1 MIILGID
8 PGTATTGYGLI
19 EEKSGK
25 LALVDYG
32 VIITEPKMTL
42 EQRLERLYDQL
53 GDIIDEYNPDEIAVE
68 QLFFSNNVKT
78 AMAVGQARGVILLA
92 TQKAGVPMSEYTPNQ
107 VKNGICGYGAADK
120 KQVQKMVQMLLNLT
134 ELPQPDDAA
143 DALAI
148 AICHASAG
156 NIESRIKNQ
165 ESGIRGGR

>member
-1 MIILGID
+1 MVILGID

-19 EEKSGK
+19 EEKAGK
-25 LALVDYG
+25 LMLVDYG
-32 VIITEPKMTL
+32 VILTKPSQTL
-42 EQRLERLYDQL
+42 EQRLEILYDQL

-68 QLFFSNNVKT
+68 ELFFTNNAKT

-120 KQVQKMVQMLLNLT
+120 KQVQKMVQMLLKLD
-134 ELPQPDDAA
+134 EIPQPDDAA

-148 AICHASAG
+148 AICHSS
-156 NIESRIKNQ
+156 SRKYNNL
-165 ESGIRGGR
+165 

>member
-19 EEKSGK
+19 EEKAGK
-25 LALVDYG
+25 LMLVDFG
-32 VIITEPKMTL
+32 VILTQPTHTL
-42 EQRLERLYDQL
+42 EQRLEILYDQL
-53 GDIIDEYNPDEIAVE
+53 GDIIDEYNPDEIAIE
-68 QLFFSNNVKT
+68 ELFFSNNAKT

-120 KQVQKMVQMLLNLT
+120 KQVQKMVQLLLKLD
-134 ELPQPDDAA
+134 EMPQPDDAA

-148 AICHASAG
+148 AICHSS
-156 NIESRIKNQ
+156 SRKFNQ
-165 ESGIRGGR
+165 L